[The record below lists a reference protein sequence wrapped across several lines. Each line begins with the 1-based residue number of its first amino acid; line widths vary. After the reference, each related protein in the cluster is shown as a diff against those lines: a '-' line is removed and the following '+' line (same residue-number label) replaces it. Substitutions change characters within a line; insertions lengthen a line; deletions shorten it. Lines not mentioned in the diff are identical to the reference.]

1 MQLFSA
7 AQMKMSAQMRVPFEA
22 ESSHAVVS
30 FNDIVK
36 GSTRSQ
42 AAKCFFDLLVLKTRN
57 EIRIKQEAIPEG
69 YGPIKVMLA

>member
-7 AQMKMSAQMRVPFEA
+7 AQMKMSAQTRDPFE
-22 ESSHAVVS
+22 SDSRHAVVS

-57 EIRIKQEAIPEG
+57 EIESNRKLYQ
-69 YGPIKVMLA
+69 KVTAQLK